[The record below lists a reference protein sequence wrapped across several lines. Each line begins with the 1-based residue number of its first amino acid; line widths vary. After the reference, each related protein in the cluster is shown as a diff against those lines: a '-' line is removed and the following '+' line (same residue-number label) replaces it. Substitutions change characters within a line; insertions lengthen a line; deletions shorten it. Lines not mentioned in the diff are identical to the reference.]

1 MRKFNTERLLQKT
14 NKLIK
19 YFKNYLE
26 NGVDWNNLSDEDI
39 MVLKSTEKLRD
50 ILEEFETKLDEII
63 ENYDD

>member
-1 MRKFNTERLLQKT
+1 MRKFNAERLLQKT